1 MKWGLIL
8 IICSLEAGQC
18 MDPYEYPKNFKDS
31 YDCVQYGAGGVTQ
44 MPHPFFQTPFYQL
57 HPCHTEKWMKEIFAN
72 ATAEKKYTNY
82 LVTWL
87 SFIAPHVGLN
97 ISEKYAL

>member
-31 YDCVQYGAGGVTQ
+31 YDCVQYGYEESFRKIEEIGR
-44 MPHPFFQTPFYQL
+44 
-57 HPCHTEKWMKEIFAN
+57 KEVNEHSIFIKFSCN
-72 ATAEKKYTNY
+72 KIK
-82 LVTWL
+82 V
-87 SFIAPHVGLN
+87 V
-97 ISEKYAL
+97 